1 MRAPTPA
8 HKDLKGSV
16 DKDTEFRPFFHAA
29 TGGGPLTSLP
39 HRKNRPNGTACVSAI
54 TGFG

>member
-29 TGGGPLTSLP
+29 TGSGPLMSLP
-39 HRKNRPNGTACVSAI
+39 HRKNRPNGTACVS
-54 TGFG
+54 